1 MSGLSFTPTGFYNNL
16 YRYSRRED
24 FHFRLVLNVII
35 MQESFFLD
43 RDFLLRFAKE
53 QNFTLQQI
61 SAFFTLLKVMLDNI
75 KGISIAVWEMF
86 QNYKNNNNDT

>member
-1 MSGLSFTPTGFYNNL
+1 MFYNNL
-16 YRYSRRED
+16 YGYSRQED
-24 FHFRLVLNVII
+24 CHFRLALILII

-75 KGISIAVWEMF
+75 KGIYITVWEMF
-86 QNYKNNNNDT
+86 LNYKNNNNNNT

>member
-1 MSGLSFTPTGFYNNL
+1 
-16 YRYSRRED
+16 
-24 FHFRLVLNVII
+24 
-35 MQESFFLD
+35 MQKSFFLD

-86 QNYKNNNNDT
+86 